1 MADEKQR
8 DPFTLFDITH
18 EIKAILR
25 DIEDADIAGDAD
37 EVEALHAEL
46 EALYDTRDSKH
57 EGYVHVIKNS
67 VASAEGHQAVSD
79 EFGARARALTNL
91 AKRLKERLLDDM
103 EQHDESVV
111 NAGIFKIA
119 RQRNSQPSV
128 VLSVEADEL
137 PEAYQSVEIKADK
150 DALKEAINAGEE
162 ITGVNLKTGEH
173 IRIRVR

>member
-18 EIKAILR
+18 EIKAVLR

-119 RQRNSQPSV
+119 RQRNSQPSL
-128 VLSVEADEL
+128 VLSIEAEELPSEYQKVTVEADN
-137 PEAYQSVEIKADK
+137 PV
-150 DALKEAINAGEE
+150 LKEALKAGEKIDGAE
-162 ITGVNLKTGEH
+162 LEDGEH
-173 IRIRVR
+173 IRIRVK